1 MKKISARLILA
12 VVSTLLEEAAL
23 VAVVFWALP
32 QVGIYISMAG
42 LIAMMVAWGVF
53 SVFTYR
59 KGTLALQRKPVVGL
73 PAMIGCRGKVISPL
87 APDGV
92 VKIKNELWE
101 AKSGGRKINPG
112 VEVTVLGQDGLRL
125 IVRKSSADELECAK

>member
-1 MKKISARLILA
+1 M
-12 VVSTLLEEAAL
+12 
-23 VAVVFWALP
+23 
-32 QVGIYISMAG
+32 
-42 LIAMMVAWGVF
+42 VF

-59 KGTLALQRKPVVGL
+59 KGTLALKRKPVVGL

>member
-12 VVSTLLEEAAL
+12 IVSTLLEEAAL

-32 QVGIYISMAG
+32 QVGIYIPLAG
-42 LIAMMVAWGVF
+42 LFAMMVAWGVF

>member
-12 VVSTLLEEAAL
+12 IVSTLLEEAAL

-32 QVGIYISMAG
+32 QVGIYIPLAG
-42 LIAMMVAWGVF
+42 LFAMMVAWGVF

-73 PAMIGCRGKVISPL
+73 PAMIGGRGKVVNPL
-87 APDGV
+87 APDGQV
-92 VKIKNELWE
+92 IIKGELWM
-101 AKSGGRKINPG
+101 AKSASGNIDIGEGII
-112 VEVTVLGQDGLRL
+112 VVGQDGLKL
-125 IVRKSSADELECAK
+125 IVRMVSNSDSKQAG